1 MLHSS
6 LYDKFSFR
14 ESVMNDMKSSPLSN
28 LIDFSA
34 NNMFVR
40 AAAHDR
46 MMDSNSLFKAN
57 YMGNE
62 FDNKLYYYLKL
73 KSNCELK
80 INGHANTVHIIS
92 KI

>member
-62 FDNKLYYYLKL
+62 FYYKLYYYLKL
-73 KSNCELK
+73 
-80 INGHANTVHIIS
+80 
-92 KI
+92 